1 MEFTVRITRRL
12 SLFKTFVKEE
22 SNIENVNNFIYKYI
36 DKDCKPLFPCDFTK
50 LKIGEEGGLVFP
62 FPRPRTPVQSVN
74 PKYLT
79 YVNIIRIK

>member
-36 DKDCKPLFPCDFTK
+36 DKDRKPLIPCDFTEI
-50 LKIGEEGGLVFP
+50 KIGEKKRLLFLFP
-62 FPRPRTPVQSVN
+62 QPLTLIQSAS
-74 PKYLT
+74 PKYRT
-79 YVNIIRIK
+79 YVDIIRIK